1 MNTLIFFNIN
11 KMTNKFADF
20 KNYLK
25 LLSPEKQLHEINYMI
40 NYFNKSNRNGENI
53 AKKFCILKELRIF
66 EKEIMINHKEHSHYG

>member
-25 LLSPEKQLHEINYMI
+25 SLSPEKQLHEINYMI
-40 NYFNKSNRNGENI
+40 NYFNKSNRNGEKYCKKILHIKRTKNI
-53 AKKFCILKELRIF
+53 
-66 EKEIMINHKEHSHYG
+66 